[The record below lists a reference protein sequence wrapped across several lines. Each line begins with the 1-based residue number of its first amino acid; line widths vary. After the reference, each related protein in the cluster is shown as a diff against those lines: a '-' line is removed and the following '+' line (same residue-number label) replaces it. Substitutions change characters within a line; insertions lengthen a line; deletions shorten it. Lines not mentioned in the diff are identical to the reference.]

1 MQLVAPLNSSLR
13 RVPPG
18 WVYLAGLIPLA
29 WVIWLTV
36 SGGIGIDPV
45 KEIEHRLGKIAL
57 WFLIG
62 GLAITPLR
70 RLAGLNLI
78 RYRRAVG
85 LLAFFYLALHLM
97 AWVVLDM
104 GLLWEQAAR
113 DLIKRPYLYLG
124 MAGLLLLL
132 PLALTSNNASVRR
145 LGMNW
150 RRLHWLVYPGVGFG
164 ILHYLW
170 QMKVITSEG
179 WLWAG
184 VFVALMA
191 LRFRPFRG

>member
-70 RLAGLNLI
+70 RIAGLNLI

-85 LLAFFYLALHLM
+85 LIAFFYIVLHMLA
-97 AWVVLDM
+97 WIILDM
-104 GLLWEQAAR
+104 GLLWEQAVR
-113 DLIKRPYLYLG
+113 DLIKRSYLYFG
-124 MAGLLLLL
+124 MTGAVLLL

-145 LGMNW
+145 LGRNW
-150 RRLHWLVYPGVGFG
+150 RRLHWLVYPAVGFG
-164 ILHYLW
+164 VLHYLW
-170 QMKVITSEG
+170 QMKVITPEG

-184 VFVALMA
+184 VFAGLMA